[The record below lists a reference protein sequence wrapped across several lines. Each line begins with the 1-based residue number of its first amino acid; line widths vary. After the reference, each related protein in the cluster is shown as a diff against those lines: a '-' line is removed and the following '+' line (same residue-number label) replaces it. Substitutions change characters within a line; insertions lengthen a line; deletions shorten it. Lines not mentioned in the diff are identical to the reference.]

1 MNLAANTSKDTV
13 ITTVDLPPDW
23 EGKLQLEV
31 PELCVNVTQ
40 RSKIGAQF
48 KGTKYEK
55 KIRQIYCD

>member
-1 MNLAANTSKDTV
+1 M